1 MASTFSSGGICLA
14 NLSLKTLWVISPK
27 KKMYPAT
34 FWKMSRPKARKKLG
48 DIYPPKHRVC
58 IENTCCEVFLK
69 KIQYT
74 LKDRFPRHFL
84 DEYFGKHLPKLVIK
98 QLPNRSMKY
107 CWEVSSKTIRRL
119 RDCYCI
125 RFLGL
130 KVSDRN
136 FSAKKNFPGLVQK
149 LSGSSGICRGVVWW
163 PFLGRC
169 FPKKNSGKSRGNLSF
184 NVCWFLFRHTS
195 QKAFSRH
202 MRCLWG
208 YLPKWFLA
216 FGRDIFQKVAGHNF
230 SWEIS
235 PRGFSTRDLLS
246 RTPWGKDWCHTTP

>member
-1 MASTFSSGGICLA
+1 
-14 NLSLKTLWVISPK
+14 
-27 KKMYPAT
+27 
-34 FWKMSRPKARKKLG
+34 MSRPKARKNWE
-48 DIYPPKHRVC
+48 IYIPQ
-58 IENTCCEVFLK
+58 NTAFVLKILVASCCEVFLK

-169 FPKKNSGKSRGNLSF
+169 FPKKIQGKVGEICPSMCVDFCSGIRRKRHFQDTCGVFGDISQND
-184 NVCWFLFRHTS
+184 FLPLGETS
-195 QKAFSRH
+195 SKRLLDTF
-202 MRCLWG
+202 
-208 YLPKWFLA
+208 
-216 FGRDIFQKVAGHNF
+216 F